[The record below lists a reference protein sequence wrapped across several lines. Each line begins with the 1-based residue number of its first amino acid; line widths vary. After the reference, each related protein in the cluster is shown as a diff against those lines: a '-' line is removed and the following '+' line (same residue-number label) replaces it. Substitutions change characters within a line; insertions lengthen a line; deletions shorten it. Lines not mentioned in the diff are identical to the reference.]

1 MTTDG
6 SPETEAQ
13 ALCAALY
20 PSDTL
25 WLSLHKGAYR
35 VLRGSTRH
43 WHATPG
49 QGTNEMAAWE
59 DALHALRSEARSR
72 LEYARREQTRYA
84 AVVTRLTRLLDERQ
98 DCDNELE

>member
-1 MTTDG
+1 MTDG
-6 SPETEAQ
+6 SPETEAR

-25 WLSLHKGAYR
+25 WLSLHKGTYR

-43 WHATPG
+43 WHSTPG

-59 DALHALRSEARSR
+59 DAANELKREARSR

-84 AVVTRLTRLLDERQ
+84 AVVTRLSCLIEKKEPRR
-98 DCDNELE
+98 

>member
-1 MTTDG
+1 MTDG
-6 SPETEAQ
+6 SPETEAR

-25 WLSLHKGAYR
+25 WLSLHKGTYR

-72 LEYARREQTRYA
+72 LDYARREQTRYA
-84 AVVTRLTRLLDERQ
+84 AVSDRLSWLIEKKEPRR
-98 DCDNELE
+98 